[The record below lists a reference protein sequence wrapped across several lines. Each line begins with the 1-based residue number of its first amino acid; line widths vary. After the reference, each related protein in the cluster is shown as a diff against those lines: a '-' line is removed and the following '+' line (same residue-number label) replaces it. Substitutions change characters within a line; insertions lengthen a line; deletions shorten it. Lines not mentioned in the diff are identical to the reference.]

1 MGLSQALRPSWIQLH
16 LNLEASQQ
24 EQLILQLQSLNEV
37 LGCKR
42 MTMGLKQICKPG
54 PKHRAPYREEKSCS
68 LTFFTSQN
76 QSL

>member
-37 LGCKR
+37 LGCER
-42 MTMGLKQICKPG
+42 MTMGLKTNLQAWTKAQG
-54 PKHRAPYREEKSCS
+54 TVQRGEK
-68 LTFFTSQN
+68 L
-76 QSL
+76 